1 MPGERFAQWLW
12 QPWQSCCV
20 LRSCCVDSIL
30 QVSERSEA
38 VERLQ
43 QQLNALKQ
51 KTFKLSRLK
60 KGERQ
65 GLLDSGATHPLRPMR
80 KGEDVEG
87 YKRVQV
93 ALADGQVSS
102 LPISPGGAMVSA
114 DADIEPII
122 PMGLL
127 TEKLGCSATWSR
139 SQLRVVH
146 PLRGE
151 LLLFSFP
158 IVSYIIYRPSFCSRR
173 KLVRAI

>member
-65 GLLDSGATHPLRPMR
+65 GERFAQWLWQPWQSCCVLR
-80 KGEDVEG
+80 
-87 YKRVQV
+87 
-93 ALADGQVSS
+93 S
-102 LPISPGGAMVSA
+102 
-114 DADIEPII
+114 
-122 PMGLL
+122 
-127 TEKLGCSATWSR
+127 CSATVDSILQVNLCF
-139 SQLRVVH
+139 SF
-146 PLRGE
+146 E
-151 LLLFSFP
+151 ESYLLFSFP